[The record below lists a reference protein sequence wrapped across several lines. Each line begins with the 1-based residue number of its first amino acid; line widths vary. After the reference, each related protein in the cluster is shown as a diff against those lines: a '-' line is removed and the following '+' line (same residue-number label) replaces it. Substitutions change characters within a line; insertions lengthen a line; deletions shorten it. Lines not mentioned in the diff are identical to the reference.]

1 MFVNLQGREGQVK
14 YKKMLKAAAALSG
27 LFSESASPYLGYR
40 AVENV
45 FCKALNADNL
55 SRSDCSADAAKNGTG
70 IGIKTFLNG
79 NGKSLQKVAEF
90 NSQINQYKGKGTREV
105 VEIISALRN
114 ERLNVTKR
122 IYKLEGLIYHCVVRK
137 EGHIMIF
144 ECPMDAIEIEN
155 IKNVKA
161 TEHTIS
167 FEDSKNEYSFNM
179 SKSTLY
185 KRFYTQDV
193 IMEFSVDILPEP
205 YDFLSNM
212 IVSETAEKYIFS
224 TIKEQQHV
232 FLPLFSDKGG
242 RHVPEKSGLN
252 QWNAGGRARDFD
264 EIYVTIPS
272 WIHKRFKNFF
282 PPRDKPFTL
291 RLPNK
296 DELSVKLCQDSSKAL
311 MSNPNAALGEWL
323 LRDVM
328 ELKNGELLSYD
339 KLKELGLDSVVIYLL
354 EDGSYSIDFTEIGS
368 YDKFMEEYK

>member
-1 MFVNLQGREGQVK
+1 MFTNLQNRVSQEK
-14 YKKMLKAAAALSG
+14 YKKMLKATAALSG
-27 LFSESASPYLGYR
+27 LFSESDAPYLAYR

-45 FCKALNADNL
+45 FCKAFDADNL

-79 NGKSLQKVAEF
+79 NGKTLQKVAEF
-90 NSQINQYKGKGTREV
+90 NSEINLYKGKGPREIV
-105 VEIISALRN
+105 DIISGLRN
-114 ERLNVTKR
+114 KRLSVTKR
-122 IYKLEGLIYHCVVRK
+122 IYNLKNLIYHCVARK
-137 EGHIMIF
+137 EGQIVIF
-144 ECPMDAIEIEN
+144 ECPMDEIEIEN

-161 TEHTIS
+161 KEHTIS

-185 KRFYTQDV
+185 KRFYTQDI
-193 IMEFSVDILPEP
+193 IMEFNAEIWTEP

-212 IVSETAEKYIFS
+212 IVSETAEKYVFS

-264 EIYVTIPS
+264 EIYVPIPS
-272 WIHKRFKNFF
+272 WIHKRFENFF
-282 PPRDKPFTL
+282 PPRDKPFIL

-311 MSNPNAALGEWL
+311 MSNPNAALGQWL
-323 LRDVM
+323 LRDIL
-328 ELKNGELLSYD
+328 ELKEGELLSYD
-339 KLKELGLDSVVIYLL
+339 RLKDLGLDSVVIYSL

-368 YDKFMEEYK
+368 YDKFMDEYK